1 MSVLVG
7 STPANWAEAQ
17 LADIC
22 DLIPGAPT
30 RDDPNGSVPVLKP
43 KNLVSGKLTGP
54 TDKMDAAEAEQHPR
68 YRVRNGDLLC
78 ARTGTVG
85 RVGLAKNNQAGWIF
99 GSGLI
104 CIRINPSAPVDPQ
117 FLSFYFAHP
126 AVSDWVTRH
135 ARGTSIP
142 NISSR
147 VLGALPVSLPPLSVQ
162 RAICHALVTLNDSIE
177 AHQRICET
185 AAELRD
191 ALLPLLLSGEL
202 PVSYR
207 G

>member
-1 MSVLVG
+1 MSVLIG
-7 STPANWAEAQ
+7 SIPVNWIEVQ

-22 DLIPGAPT
+22 ELIPGAPT
-30 RDDPNGSVPVLKP
+30 QDDPNGSVPVLKP

-54 TDKMDAAEAEQHPR
+54 TDKMDAAEAEQRPR
-68 YRVRNGDLLC
+68 YRVMSGDLLC

-85 RVGLAKNNQAGWIF
+85 RVGLTKNDQAGWIF

-104 CIRINPSAPVDPQ
+104 CIRIKPSTQVDPQ

-147 VLGALPVSLPPLSVQ
+147 SLGTLPVSLPPLSIQ
-162 RAICHALVTLNDSIE
+162 RAIGHVLGTLNDSIE

-185 AAELRD
+185 TAELRD
-191 ALLPLLLSGEL
+191 TLLPLLLSGEL
-202 PVSYR
+202 PAS
-207 G
+207 

>member
-1 MSVLVG
+1 MSALVG
-7 STPANWAEAQ
+7 STPAEWGEVQ

-30 RDDPNGSVPVLKP
+30 HDDPDGSVPILKP
-43 KNLVSGKLTGP
+43 RNLMSGKLVGP
-54 TDKMDAAEAEQHPR
+54 TDTMNDAEAAQHLR
-68 YRVRNGDLLC
+68 YRVKAGDLLC
-78 ARTGTVG
+78 ARTGSVG
-85 RVGLAKNNQAGWIF
+85 RVGVAADEQAKWIF

-104 CIRINPSAPVDPQ
+104 CIRVKSTSSVDPRY
-117 FLSFYFAHP
+117 LALYFTHP
-126 AVSDWVTRH
+126 AVSDWIARN

-147 VLGALPVSLPPLSVQ
+147 VLGTLPVSLPPQ
-162 RAICHALVTLNDSIE
+162 AAQQAIGHTLTTLNESIE

-185 AAELRD
+185 TMEIRD

-202 PVSYR
+202 PVS
-207 G
+207 

>member
-1 MSVLVG
+1 MSVLIG
-7 STPANWAEAQ
+7 SAPPNWTRVQ
-17 LADIC
+17 LGDIC

-30 RDDPNGSVPVLKP
+30 QDDPNGSVPVLKP
-43 KNLVSGKLTGP
+43 KNLVSGKLIGP
-54 TDKMDAAEAEQHPR
+54 TDKMDTAEAEQHPR

-85 RVGLAKNNQAGWIF
+85 RVGLAQNDQAGWIF

-104 CIRINPSAPVDPQ
+104 CIRINSSTQVDPQ

-126 AVSDWVTRH
+126 AIGDWIARH

-147 VLGALPVSLPPLSVQ
+147 VLSTLPVSLPPLSVQ
-162 RAICHALVTLNDSIE
+162 HAISHALVTLNDSIE

-185 AAELRD
+185 TAELRD
-191 ALLPLLLSGEL
+191 ALLPLLMSGEL
-202 PVSYR
+202 PAS
-207 G
+207 